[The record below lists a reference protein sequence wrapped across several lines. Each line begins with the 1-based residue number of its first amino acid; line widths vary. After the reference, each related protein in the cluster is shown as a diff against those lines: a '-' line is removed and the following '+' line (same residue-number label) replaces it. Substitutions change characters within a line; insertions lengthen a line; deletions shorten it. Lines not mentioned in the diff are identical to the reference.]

1 MGGNQSSDLRGKNP
15 RLPISRKRSSKRES
29 SRTISD
35 NYATI
40 HEVKAALQEGGLE
53 SSNLIIAVDFT
64 KSNEWTGENSFEGKN
79 LHDLDHP
86 SMNPYEQV
94 ISIIGQ
100 TLSGFDEDNL
110 IPCYGFGDDRE
121 GEMRFMSYVGYL
133 SSSASSSE
141 SLVIP
146 CYCDCLSI
154 IITTADFPLHQT
166 LSVTTHDEA
175 VFSFLPNDQPCNG
188 FEDVLRVYR
197 EITPFVQ
204 LSGPTSFSPA
214 IETAMDIVDRSGGR
228 YHVLVIVA
236 DGQITRSA
244 DLPSGKFS
252 VQERRTIQALV
263 KASEYPLSII
273 CVGVGDGPWDT
284 MAMFD
289 DYVPERT
296 FDNFQ
301 FVEFSRIMNETTSQR
316 KEASFALAALMEIP
330 EQYKA
335 ILRLDLLG
343 QTKGVTYSKEPRP
356 PPNNN

>member
-1 MGGNQSSDLRGKNP
+1 MGGNQSSDLRGKQCLPQNP

-110 IPCYGFGDDRE
+110 IPCYGFGD
-121 GEMRFMSYVGYL
+121 
-133 SSSASSSE
+133 
-141 SLVIP
+141 
-146 CYCDCLSI
+146 
-154 IITTADFPLHQT
+154 
-166 LSVTTHDEA
+166 VTTHDEA